1 MTSLNKSTG
10 QQGAT
15 ARDPVAALGGFEKLT
30 KRKIPSAIGDA
41 QDQDLYNVKE
51 HFRCMNKGFAQL
63 RQGRTH

>member
-15 ARDPVAALGGFEKLT
+15 ARDPVAALGGFEKVL
-30 KRKIPSAIGDA
+30 KRKIPSAQGDA

-51 HFRCMNKGFAQL
+51 HFRIVNKGFQTL
-63 RQGRTH
+63 KQGRTH